1 MIVRTCASG
10 DCRWRLEEEGEED
23 EERERERE
31 RERKFIDNQTDD

>member
-23 EERERERE
+23 EERERER
-31 RERKFIDNQTDD
+31 KFIDNQTDD